1 MKLSKNQIVVN
12 AVEPGSDMD
21 WLEGPNE
28 SSQQPAKQEQTN
40 PMDINDAFT
49 MIAIESF
56 EPTPK
61 LNPEQT
67 PPSTTE
73 KQKGHKFLS
82 KKKQGKRK

>member
-1 MKLSKNQIVVN
+1 MKHSNHPIVVN
-12 AVEPGSDMD
+12 AVEPLSDMD

-56 EPTPK
+56 EPTPTH
-61 LNPEQT
+61 PPTQT
-67 PPSTTE
+67 PPTE
-73 KQKGHKFLS
+73 KQKGHKYLS
-82 KKKQGKRK
+82 KKKQEKRK

>member
-1 MKLSKNQIVVN
+1 MKHSNHPIVVN
-12 AVEPGSDMD
+12 AVELGSDMD
-21 WLEGPNE
+21 WLEGPHE

-56 EPTPK
+56 EPTPT
-61 LNPEQT
+61 QT
-67 PPSTTE
+67 PTPTPATE
-73 KQKGHKFLS
+73 KQKGHKYLS

>member
-1 MKLSKNQIVVN
+1 MKLSNHPIVVN
-12 AVEPGSDMD
+12 AVEPVSDMD

-28 SSQQPAKQEQTN
+28 SSQQPAKQDQTN

-61 LNPEQT
+61 LNSEQT
-67 PPSTTE
+67 PPSTE